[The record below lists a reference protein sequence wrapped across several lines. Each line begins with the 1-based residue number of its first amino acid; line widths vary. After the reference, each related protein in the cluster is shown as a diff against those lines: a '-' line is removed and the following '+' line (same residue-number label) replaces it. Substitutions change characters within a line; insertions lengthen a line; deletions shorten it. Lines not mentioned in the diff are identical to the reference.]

1 MVIAVGI
8 GGLLVSLMCIFGD
21 KKAGLS
27 PPIFYQEKVTGGTV
41 EFEHT
46 IRKDLEPGD
55 TPPLALLD
63 GPKPQAIA
71 DKLSGIAKTSD
82 HPQAIADKP
91 RPQAKPQPLAIA
103 DKHSGMEKAKPQPLA
118 IADEPSGLIAHLFS
132 ATLANRSTR
141 SQPLAEAKPQPLAIA
156 EKPSGILHQP
166 MKAIE
171 TAPPIVNSSQQEVYP
186 SKLAS
191 TAPSHFQRFQVEVY
205 PSKSRALPQQ
215 RSIELPPVNLGKP
228 SQSPTA
234 ANSPV
239 RPAPVRLSSFPSHS
253 PAAANSPVRSS
264 SAKSKRSTVY
274 PEEVIGG

>member
-1 MVIAVGI
+1 MGI
-8 GGLLVSLMCIFGD
+8 GGLLVSLICIFGD

-27 PPIFYQEKVTGGTV
+27 PPIFYQEKVTGATV
-41 EFEHT
+41 QFEHT

-55 TPPLALLD
+55 APPLALLD
-63 GPKPQAIA
+63 GPKPQASIA

-103 DKHSGMEKAKPQPLA
+103 DKLSGMEKAKPQQLA

-132 ATLANRSTR
+132 ATLANRSTK

-156 EKPSGILHQP
+156 DKPSGILHQP

-171 TAPPIVNSSQQEVYP
+171 TAPPVVGSVQEELYP
-186 SKLAS
+186 SKLAR

-205 PSKSRALPQQ
+205 PSKTRALPQQ

-228 SQSPTA
+228 SQSPAA
-234 ANSPV
+234 ANP
-239 RPAPVRLSSFPSHS
+239 PVRLSSFPSQS
-253 PAAANSPVRSS
+253 PAAANSPERSS

-274 PEEVIGG
+274 PEEVVGG